1 VSDLSDAEE
10 RYRAV
15 RHALNKAR
23 AVHTQVICAKDPA
36 SYTLKVEFRGHF
48 ASSPTYNQTEAAVLN
63 EALSEAVAAALPRL
77 WDDVQTRL
85 HAKQDAGKLA
95 LLDALHERIAAD

>member
-1 VSDLSDAEE
+1 MSSLSEAED

-23 AVHTQVICAKDPA
+23 AVHTYIICAAEPA
-36 SYTLKVEFRGHF
+36 HYTLKVEFRGHF
-48 ASSPTYNQTEAAVLN
+48 ASGPTYNQTEASVLN

-95 LLDALHERIAAD
+95 LLEALHRRLATD